1 MNDSDTIVKTT
12 IQRLIQFSRNYSFRR
27 EEEIRGYFLADI
39 SRTME
44 ERHVKYELIPE
55 HPTAER
61 YSRPDGLRLEPKG
74 KKSGR
79 IDIVLKMPDSGGI
92 GIELEYPRGSGLRNK
107 DEFYSHMRNDLL
119 KLNQEKELTDR
130 YLVIFLYNEPPFD
143 ISNLI
148 GELEQEFQGVK
159 FALLVMKKK
168 SSEDRLQSPIQ
179 KDMQHPQN
187 WLSLVP

>member
-1 MNDSDTIVKTT
+1 MNDSNTIVETT
-12 IQRLIQFSRNYSFRR
+12 IQRLIQFSRNYSFRC

-39 SRTME
+39 SRAIE
-44 ERHVKYELIPE
+44 EKHVEYDLIPE

-74 KKSGR
+74 KKPGR
-79 IDIVLKMPDSGGI
+79 IDIVLKMSDSDGI

-107 DEFYSHMRNDLL
+107 GKFYSHIRNDLL
-119 KLNQEKELTDR
+119 KLNQERGLAYR
-130 YLVIFLYNEPPFD
+130 YLVVFLYNEPPFD

-148 GELEQEFQGVK
+148 GELEQEFKDVK

-168 SSEDRLQSPIQ
+168 SSEDRLQNPIQ

-187 WLSLVP
+187 WLSFVP